1 MDTVI
6 IILIPNEI
14 PNSSIIK
21 EGKKYVKEYVGL
33 SRYDEI
39 SDGKDGYRNAIVI
52 NSILST
58 VEKNHLIQYFK
69 EKELEIFFIES
80 EDDPFDNEQTIKII

>member
-14 PNSSIIK
+14 PSSSIK
-21 EGKKYVKEYVGL
+21 EVKNYVKEYIGL